1 MGERESNCLFGKM
14 QAVSHLL
21 KINVL
26 ECDVII
32 VFQRP
37 RAFHPAPGWVGASL
51 EGAPPLPAL

>member
-1 MGERESNCLFGKM
+1 M
-14 QAVSHLL
+14 QAVSHLW

-26 ECDVII
+26 ERDVII

-37 RAFHPAPGWVGASL
+37 RAFGPAPGWVGASL